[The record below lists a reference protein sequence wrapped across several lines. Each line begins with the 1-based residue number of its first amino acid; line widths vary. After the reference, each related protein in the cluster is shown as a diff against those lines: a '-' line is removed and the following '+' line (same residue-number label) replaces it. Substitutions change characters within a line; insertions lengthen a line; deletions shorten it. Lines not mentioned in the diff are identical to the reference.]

1 MCIHFSFLFN
11 VELKN
16 PVQFYVEN
24 VCRHLVS
31 NQTDLSE
38 PDVITYCNY
47 NMPTHKYEITWR
59 TLMHQITIEH
69 EFLSP
74 STTG

>member
-47 NMPTHKYEITWR
+47 NMPTHKYEIT
-59 TLMHQITIEH
+59 
-69 EFLSP
+69 
-74 STTG
+74 